1 MLKCNKKFVALF
13 LYCIFVQNSKILLNV
28 VWCYYMHLRC
38 KFKLK
43 TFK

>member
-1 MLKCNKKFVALF
+1 MLKYNKKICYIVFIF
-13 LYCIFVQNSKILLNV
+13 YFVQNSKILLNV